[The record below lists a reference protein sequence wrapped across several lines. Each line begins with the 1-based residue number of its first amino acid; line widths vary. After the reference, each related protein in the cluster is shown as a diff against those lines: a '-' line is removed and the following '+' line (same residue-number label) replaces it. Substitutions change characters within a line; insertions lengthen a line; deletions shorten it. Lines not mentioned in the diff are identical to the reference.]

1 MEQRRIINMKIHFSE
16 YIENPNGNGYI
27 EKKHTVRLID
37 RDLKVAKE
45 TIKHFLDTSKE
56 EAEKKGAT
64 AYYYTL
70 LIAMHVISNDMIK
83 TLTPEVLA
91 MILNAAADESEY
103 HQ

>member
-1 MEQRRIINMKIHFSE
+1 MKLQFSE
-16 YIENPNGNGYI
+16 FIEKPDGSGHI
-27 EKKHTVRLID
+27 KKKHTARLID

-56 EAEKKGAT
+56 EADKKGAT
-64 AYYYTL
+64 AYFYTL

-91 MILNAAADESEY
+91 MILNAAADEDEL
-103 HQ
+103 HQERSRKD

>member
-1 MEQRRIINMKIHFSE
+1 MKLQFSE
-16 YIENPNGNGYI
+16 FIEKPDKSGHI

-45 TIKHFLDTSKE
+45 TIKHFLDTSRE

-91 MILNAAADESEY
+91 MILNAAADEAEM